1 MRLDLDAYLA
11 DMVPPTLVIS
21 GTEYRGTALLSFNDA
36 VQLQQRMAADPSG
49 VTLLAVAQEL
59 CQLVGIP
66 PEVIL
71 PLPGAAISKLCLSF
85 FELANQ
91 TPEPSS

>member
-1 MRLDLDAYLA
+1 MRLDLDAYLS

-21 GTEYRGTALLSFNDA
+21 GTEYRGTALLRFNDA
-36 VQLQQRMAADPSG
+36 VRLQQAMAADPSG
-49 VTLLAVAQEL
+49 STLLAVAQEL

-66 PEVIL
+66 PEPVL
-71 PLPGAAISKLCLSF
+71 ALPGAAITKVVLGF
-85 FELANQ
+85 FESANQ